1 MTLLNIQIQEHSFF
15 FLTEKTTALEDSR
28 SMTIVYKYNTCQ
40 MEYGL
45 CQTNFNAQNNKMNVK
60 SP

>member
-1 MTLLNIQIQEHSFF
+1 M
-15 FLTEKTTALEDSR
+15 TALEDSR
-28 SMTIVYKYNTCQ
+28 SMTLVYKYNTCQ

-45 CQTNFNAQNNKMNVK
+45 RQTNFNAQNKMNVK